1 MMRDILGILKR
12 EFSWFEFR
20 VNELERLKGILYS
33 LDTRSFENDFDVI
46 KRRLSDIG
54 NKAEVERLIHD
65 LKLRIREKRINS
77 ISRVAELIDSI
88 FEYNEGMGLW
98 SYEKIREEYMRILK
112 RYEELPEEEKL
123 FVYNII
129 DRLYKKIREKNE
141 G

>member
-88 FEYNEGMGLW
+88 FEYNEGMGVW

-112 RYEELPEEEKL
+112 LYEELLEEEKL